1 MARWQSGDAAD
12 CKSVYVGSIPTRAS
26 NFPKFQVVDGL
37 SKARG
42 FRSVRFFVFPV
53 LPLSVSLIDGRFKY
67 AQVAPPSPTLPSP
80 TV

>member
-1 MARWQSGDAAD
+1 VTDRF
-12 CKSVYVGSIPTRAS
+12 
-26 NFPKFQVVDGL
+26 N
-37 SKARG
+37 KARG